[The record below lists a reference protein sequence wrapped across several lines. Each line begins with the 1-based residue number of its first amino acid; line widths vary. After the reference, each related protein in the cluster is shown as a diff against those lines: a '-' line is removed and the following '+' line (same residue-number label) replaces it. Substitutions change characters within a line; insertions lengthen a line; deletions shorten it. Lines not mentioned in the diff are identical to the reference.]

1 MSMLLPLLILMPMLG
16 GLILLF
22 ARRGSLSDAVGEN
35 VATLIAL
42 GSLALSVLL
51 VISVARLPQ
60 PDAAIAASAAAAIEP
75 GAPPMDAHAT
85 AVPTILPKIEFAPDW
100 FRIHIPANA
109 TLGNNGWQMRLG
121 LDGIGAIMVLL
132 TTLVTSCVLVIA
144 RTTVDKNRSDFS
156 AWLLMASGC
165 MLLVF
170 MSMDLMLFYI
180 GFELVLI
187 PLFVLI
193 SGWGDR
199 DATIAAKRFVLYTL
213 AGSIPM
219 VIALLGI
226 AMIYSPGDKVW
237 EIGFSELSLHAATDA
252 AKPELAY
259 KQAWI
264 FWLLV
269 LGLGIKTAVLP
280 LHTWLPTTYGAAH
293 PTCSAFLAAVV
304 LKLGL
309 FGFLRLVL
317 PLVPLAVA
325 DSGTIVLGTLGAVAI
340 VYGALAALA
349 QRDLRLL
356 MAYSSLSH
364 VGFITLGMFALNE
377 EGLAGST
384 LQMFNHGL
392 TTAAM
397 FLLMAC
403 MVVRRGSTRW
413 DEGSR
418 GIANNYPR
426 LAFFLVFFVIA
437 GAGTPGLNNFVGELL
452 ALTAMISVYPILTAI
467 GVLGVVLGAWYAL
480 RMTQHVL
487 FGKYDPGKRME
498 YPGQLQSSDLGFDQ
512 KAVFAPLALLS
523 IAIGVVPLSAI
534 DIFRSDVQRIAQ
546 VSAMAR
552 KSMSEPLSSDTPP
565 LAESLPVNAAELT
578 STLADA
584 GAIVSEKNDR

>member
-1 MSMLLPLLILMPMLG
+1 MSMLLPLLILMPILG

-22 ARRGSLSDAVGEN
+22 ARRSSLTDAAGEN
-35 VATLIAL
+35 AATLISLAA
-42 GSLALSVLL
+42 LALSVLL
-51 VISVARLPQ
+51 VINVARLPAKIEA
-60 PDAAIAASAAAAIEP
+60 PASENVA
-75 GAPPMDAHAT
+75 GAPQRDANAE
-85 AVPTILPKIEFAPDW
+85 APLPSIVAKLEFAPEW
-100 FRIHIPANA
+100 FRIRIPANA
-109 TLGNNGWQMRLG
+109 TVSNDGWQLRLG

-144 RTTVDKNRSDFS
+144 RTTVEKDRSDFA
-156 AWLLMASGC
+156 AWLLIASGC

-170 MSMDLMLFYI
+170 MSMDMLLFYI

-219 VIALLGI
+219 VLALLGI
-226 AMIYSPGDKVW
+226 AMMYSGTDGW
-237 EIGFSELSLHAATDA
+237 TIGFSELSLEAIRDVEKADQ
-252 AKPELAY
+252 LSR
-259 KQAWI
+259 QGWI

-309 FGFLRLVL
+309 FGFLRLAL
-317 PLVPLAVA
+317 PLVPNAVA
-325 DSGTIVLGTLGAVAI
+325 ANGPIVLGTLGAVAI
-340 VYGALAALA
+340 VYGAMAALA

-377 EGLAGST
+377 EGLAGAT

-403 MVVRRGSTRW
+403 LAVRRGSMRW

-437 GAGTPGLNNFVGELL
+437 GRGHTGTE
-452 ALTAMISVYPILTAI
+452 
-467 GVLGVVLGAWYAL
+467 
-480 RMTQHVL
+480 
-487 FGKYDPGKRME
+487 
-498 YPGQLQSSDLGFDQ
+498 QLC
-512 KAVFAPLALLS
+512 
-523 IAIGVVPLSAI
+523 
-534 DIFRSDVQRIAQ
+534 R
-546 VSAMAR
+546 
-552 KSMSEPLSSDTPP
+552 
-565 LAESLPVNAAELT
+565 
-578 STLADA
+578 
-584 GAIVSEKNDR
+584 

>member
-1 MSMLLPLLILMPMLG
+1 MSMLLPLLILMPILG

-22 ARRGSLSDAVGEN
+22 ARRSSLTDSAGEN
-35 VATLIAL
+35 AATLISL

-51 VISVARLPQ
+51 VINVAKLPA
-60 PDAAIAASAAAAIEP
+60 PIASGSPADKPAA
-75 GAPPMDAHAT
+75 GAPARDANAD
-85 AVPTILPKIEFAPDW
+85 VLPTIVPKIEFAPNW

-109 TLGNNGWQMRLG
+109 TLADDGWQLRLG

-132 TTLVTSCVLVIA
+132 TTLVTSCVLIIA
-144 RTTVDKNRSDFS
+144 RTTVEKNRSDFA

-170 MSMDLMLFYI
+170 MSMDILLFYV

-199 DATIAAKRFVLYTL
+199 DATVAAKRFVLYTL
-213 AGSIPM
+213 VGSIPM
-219 VIALLGI
+219 VLALLGI
-226 AMIYSPGDKVW
+226 SMMYSLDGKW
-237 EIGFSELSLHAATDA
+237 AIGFSELSLNATIDA
-252 AKPELAY
+252 ADPVHPT
-259 KQAWI
+259 KQSWI

-309 FGFLRLVL
+309 FGFLRLAL
-317 PLVPLAVA
+317 PLVPIAA
-325 DSGTIVLGTLGAVAI
+325 SIDGPIALGTLGAVAI

-377 EGLAGST
+377 EGLAGAT

-403 MVVRRGSTRW
+403 LVVRRGSTRW

-426 LAFFLVFFVIA
+426 LAFFLVFFVVA

-480 RMTQHVL
+480 RMTQNVL

-498 YPGQLQSSDLGFDQ
+498 HPGQLQSNDLGFDQ
-512 KAVFAPLALLS
+512 KAVFAPMALLS

-546 VSAMAR
+546 VSTIAKR
-552 KSMSEPLSSDTPP
+552 SMTEPITDKVP
-565 LAESLPVNAAELT
+565 LAKATDESEQSS
-578 STLADA
+578 STDA
-584 GAIVSEKNDR
+584 PKNGESPN

>member
-1 MSMLLPLLILMPMLG
+1 MSMLLPLLILMPILG

-22 ARRGSLSDAVGEN
+22 ARRSSLTDSAGEN

-42 GSLALSVLL
+42 GSLAVSVLL
-51 VISVARLPQ
+51 VISVARMPS
-60 PDAAIAASAAAAIEP
+60 SAAAN
-75 GAPPMDAHAT
+75 DT
-85 AVPTILPKIEFAPDW
+85 AVPVAGAPARDANAEATLPSIVPKIEFAPEW
-100 FRIHIPANA
+100 FRIRMPANA
-109 TLGNNGWQMRLG
+109 TLSNDGWQLRLG
-121 LDGIGAIMVLL
+121 LDGIGAVMVLL
-132 TTLVTSCVLVIA
+132 TTLVTSCVLIIA
-144 RTTVDKNRSDFS
+144 RTTVEKNRSDFA
-156 AWLLMASGC
+156 AWLLMATGC
-165 MLLVF
+165 MLMVF
-170 MSMDLMLFYI
+170 MSMDILLFYI

-199 DATIAAKRFVLYTL
+199 DSTVAAKRFVLYTL

-219 VIALLGI
+219 VLALLGI
-226 AMIYSPGDKVW
+226 SMIYNIDNKW
-237 EIGFSELSLHAATDA
+237 MIGFSELSQQAALEA
-252 AKPELAY
+252 GNPE
-259 KQAWI
+259 QAFVQGWI

-309 FGFLRLVL
+309 FGFLRLAL
-317 PLVPLAVA
+317 PLVPNAVA
-325 DSGTIVLGTLGAVAI
+325 ANGPIVLGTLGAVAI
-340 VYGALAALA
+340 VYGAMAALA

-377 EGLAGST
+377 EGLAGAT

-403 MVVRRGSTRW
+403 LVVRRGSTRW

-426 LAFFLVFFVIA
+426 LAFFLVFFVVA

-452 ALTAMISVYPILTAI
+452 ALTAMISIYPVLTAI

-487 FGKYDPGKRME
+487 FGKYDAGKRME
-498 YPGQLQSSDLGFDQ
+498 HPGQLQSSDLSFDQ
-512 KAVFAPLALLS
+512 KAVFAPMALLC

-546 VSAMAR
+546 VSAKAEHAMT
-552 KSMSEPLSSDTPP
+552 EPLMQDTVPLAARSESSDTKANSDSKASP
-565 LAESLPVNAAELT
+565 AATEPA
-578 STLADA
+578 SQPA
-584 GAIVSEKNDR
+584 R

>member
-1 MSMLLPLLILMPMLG
+1 MSMLLPLLILMPILG

-22 ARRGSLSDAVGEN
+22 ARRGSLTDAAGEN
-35 VATLIAL
+35 AASMIAL
-42 GSLALSVLL
+42 GGLALSVLL
-51 VISVARLPQ
+51 VLSVARLPA
-60 PDAAIAASAAAAIEP
+60 PEAVTVSRVEAV
-75 GAPPMDAHAT
+75 GAPARDANAG
-85 AVPTILPKIEFAPDW
+85 VLPTIVPKLEFAPNW

-109 TLGNNGWQMRLG
+109 TLADDGWQLRLG
-121 LDGIGAIMVLL
+121 LDGIGAVMVLL

-144 RTTVDKNRSDFS
+144 RTTVEKNRSDFA
-156 AWLLMASGC
+156 AWLLIASGC

-170 MSMDLMLFYI
+170 MSMDILLFYV

-193 SGWGDR
+193 AGWGDR
-199 DATIAAKRFVLYTL
+199 DATVAAKRFVLYTL
-213 AGSIPM
+213 VGSIPM
-219 VIALLGI
+219 VLALLGI
-226 AMIYSPGDKVW
+226 AMMYSLDGKWV
-237 EIGFSELSLHAATDA
+237 IGFSELSLNARIDA
-252 AKPELAY
+252 AAPVLPT
-259 KQAWI
+259 KQSWI

-309 FGFLRLVL
+309 FGFLRLAL
-317 PLVPLAVA
+317 PMVPIASA
-325 DSGTIVLGTLGAVAI
+325 IDGPIVLGTLGAVAI

-377 EGLAGST
+377 EGLAGAT

-403 MVVRRGSTRW
+403 LVVRRGSTRW

-418 GIANNYPR
+418 GVANNYPR
-426 LAFFLVFFVIA
+426 LAFFLVFFVVA

-480 RMTQHVL
+480 RMTQNVL
-487 FGKYDPGKRME
+487 FGKYDPGKRSE

-512 KAVFAPLALLS
+512 KAVFAPLAILS
-523 IAIGVVPLSAI
+523 IAIGVIPLSAI
-534 DIFRSDVQRIAQ
+534 DIFRGDVQRIAQ
-546 VSAMAR
+546 VSSIAKGSMA
-552 KSMSEPLSSDTPP
+552 KPADKKP
-565 LAESLPVNAAELT
+565 LAAASQIT
-578 STLADA
+578 
-584 GAIVSEKNDR
+584 K

>member
-1 MSMLLPLLILMPMLG
+1 MSLLLPLLILMPILG

-22 ARRGSLSDAVGEN
+22 ARRGTLTDSAGEN
-35 VATLIAL
+35 AATIICL
-42 GSLALSVLL
+42 GCLALSVLL
-51 VISVARLPQ
+51 VISVARAPS
-60 PDAAIAASAAAAIEP
+60 PVANSSAANAVSEA
-75 GAPPMDAHAT
+75 GAPARDANAET
-85 AVPTILPKIEFAPDW
+85 PLPSIAPKIEFAPEW
-100 FRIHIPANA
+100 FRIRLPATA
-109 TLGNNGWQMRLG
+109 TLSNDGWQMRLG

-132 TTLVTSCVLVIA
+132 TTLVTSCVLIIA
-144 RTTVDKNRSDFS
+144 RTTVEKSRSDFA

-170 MSMDLMLFYI
+170 MSMDLLLFYI

-199 DATIAAKRFVLYTL
+199 DSTIAAKRFVLYTL

-219 VIALLGI
+219 VLALLGI
-226 AMIYSPGDKVW
+226 AMMYSTGNKLWV
-237 EIGFSELSLHAATDA
+237 IGFSELSLQAAIDA
-252 AKPELAY
+252 VEPAHAY
-259 KQAWI
+259 KQGWI

-309 FGFLRLVL
+309 FGFLRLAL
-317 PLVPLAVA
+317 PMVPLAVA
-325 DSGTIVLGTLGAVAI
+325 DNGPIVLGTLGAVAI
-340 VYGALAALA
+340 VYGAMAALA

-377 EGLAGST
+377 EGLAGAT

-403 MVVRRGSTRW
+403 LVVRRGSTRW

-426 LAFFLVFFVIA
+426 LAFFLVFFVVA
-437 GAGTPGLNNFVGELL
+437 GAGTPGLNNFVGEFL
-452 ALTAMISVYPILTAI
+452 ALVAMISVYPMLTAI
-467 GVLGVVLGAWYAL
+467 AVLGVVLGAWYAL

-487 FGKYDPGKRME
+487 FGKYDPGKRSE
-498 YPGQLQSSDLGFDQ
+498 FPGQLQSSDLGFDQ

-534 DIFRSDVQRIAQ
+534 DIFRGDVERIAQ
-546 VSAMAR
+546 VSATAQR
-552 KSMSEPLSSDTPP
+552 SMTEPLIEDKVP
-565 LAESLPVNAAELT
+565 LAVTPVSNPTDQLESNAPKA
-578 STLADA
+578 A
-584 GAIVSEKNDR
+584 GQ